1 MSTTLRNIELL
12 ATVKVLGEE
21 GAIEMTR
28 FGNII
33 ELSCKAL
40 VLESSQECCVG
51 DALTIGLVF
60 PGVERGSSPISSLD
74 CVVQHVRD
82 RSNLQYDVAI
92 KGMDDTVR
100 QRLIQYLSEPRP
112 GRRT

>member
-1 MSTTLRNIELL
+1 MPTTLRNIELL

-21 GAIEMTR
+21 DAVEMTR

-33 ELSCKAL
+33 ELGCNAL
-40 VLESSQECCVG
+40 VLELSQECCVG
-51 DALTIGLVF
+51 DALTISLVF
-60 PGVERGSSPISSLD
+60 PGVERASNPISSLD
-74 CVVQHVRD
+74 CVVRHVRD

-100 QRLIQYLSEPRP
+100 QRLIQYLSKPRP
-112 GRRT
+112 GWRM